1 MAKTAQKENFIGELL
16 KAKRRIRNW
25 SQEHVAEKLDLS
37 QQQYQKYEAGKL
49 IPPMYV
55 LEKLSTIFE
64 IAIDDFFKKDL
75 KAHNTLS
82 DVNKILEDE
91 VIRDGSTN
99 KEGKEVLRA
108 YMKYETEL
116 KGIEVPRLLAKLAKL
131 SKEERDII
139 VRFIL
144 K

>member
-1 MAKTAQKENFIGELL
+1 MPKTAQKENFIGELL

-64 IAIDDFFKKDL
+64 IAIDDFFRKDL
-75 KAHNTLS
+75 KAHNTLYE
-82 DVNKILEDE
+82 VNKILEDE
-91 VIRDGSTN
+91 VIRDGSSN
-99 KEGKEVLRA
+99 KTGKEVLKM
-108 YMKYETEL
+108 YMKYENEL
-116 KGIEVPRLLAKLAKL
+116 KDIDIPKLLSKLARL

-139 VRFIL
+139 IKFIL